1 MDKRSDMIQV
11 NHKIKFKKSRFTIS
25 LAAEIYLWVAHHPY
39 ISSYSNK
46 YRRPLNSPT
55 FLEKTIL

>member
-11 NHKIKFKKSRFTIS
+11 NHKIKFKKSRFIIS
-25 LAAEIYLWVAHHPY
+25 LAAEIYLWNARGPY
-39 ISSYSNK
+39 TFSYNSK

-55 FLEKTIL
+55 FREKTIL